1 MPPVPSP
8 PPDDVVLGEERRTI
22 LITGASA
29 GIGAALARE
38 CAGRGYDLILTA
50 RREGPLAA
58 LAEELKAKHGVVASV
73 LTADLAEPGAP
84 VALVAAIKAR
94 GLSVDGLVN
103 NAGFSRTTGFLDTD
117 PADHA
122 AMIRVMLTAPVEL
135 SRLLLP
141 DMVASNWGR
150 VLNVASLAG
159 QMPATGGDTLY
170 GPIKSFLIKASQ
182 GLWLETQGTGVH
194 VTALCPGYTYTEFHD
209 VNGSREQVSSAYP
222 KWMWM
227 DADRVARIGWDAVEA
242 NRPRVTPGFA
252 NNVLA
257 ALGGMLPDSL
267 ALKMVGGHAKR
278 LDRL

>member
-1 MPPVPSP
+1 M
-8 PPDDVVLGEERRTI
+8 GEGRRTI

-29 GIGAALARE
+29 GIGAALARV
-38 CAGRGYDLILTA
+38 CAARGHDLILTA
-50 RREGPLAA
+50 RREGPLQA
-58 LAEELKAKHGVVASV
+58 LAEDLAAAHGVAVACV
-73 LTADLAEPGAP
+73 GADLAEPNAP
-84 VALVAAIKAR
+84 GRLFEAIAAR
-94 GLSVDGLVN
+94 GLRVDGLVN
-103 NAGFSRTTGFLDTD
+103 NAGFSRTTGFLATD

-135 SRLLLP
+135 SRLALP
-141 DMVASNWGR
+141 DMVARGWGR

-182 GLWLETQGTGVH
+182 GLWLETQGTGVN

-209 VNGSREQVSSAYP
+209 VNGSREQVSAAYP

-242 NRPRVTPGFA
+242 NRPRVTPGVA

-257 ALGGMLPDSL
+257 ALGGLLPDAL
-267 ALKMVGGHAKR
+267 ALKMVGGHARR

>member
-1 MPPVPSP
+1 M
-8 PPDDVVLGEERRTI
+8 GEGRRTV

-29 GIGAALARE
+29 GIGAALARV
-38 CAGRGYDLILTA
+38 CAARGHDLILTA
-50 RREGPLAA
+50 RREAPLHA
-58 LAEELKAKHGVVASV
+58 LAEALAAAHGVAATVI
-73 LTADLAEPGAP
+73 TADLAEPEAP
-84 VALVAAIKAR
+84 ARLVEAIAAR
-94 GLSVDGLVN
+94 DLSVDGLIN
-103 NAGFSRTTGFLDTD
+103 NAGFSRTTGFLTTD

-122 AMIRVMLTAPVEL
+122 AMIRVMLTVPVEL
-135 SRLLLP
+135 SRLVLP
-141 DMVASNWGR
+141 GMVARGWGR

-209 VNGSREQVSSAYP
+209 VNGSRDQVSAAYP

-242 NRPRVTPGFA
+242 NRPRVTPGAA

-257 ALGGMLPDSL
+257 ALGGLLPDAL

>member
-1 MPPVPSP
+1 
-8 PPDDVVLGEERRTI
+8 LGAQRRTI

-38 CAGRGYDLILTA
+38 CARRDHDLILTA
-50 RREGPLAA
+50 RREGALLA
-58 LAEELKAKHGVVASV
+58 LAEDLTAQHGVLASV
-73 LTADLAEPGAP
+73 VTADLAQPGAP
-84 VALVAAIKAR
+84 SRLVEAIKAR
-94 GLSVDGLVN
+94 GLSVDGLIN
-103 NAGFSRTTGFLDTD
+103 NAGFSRTTGFLVTD

-141 DMVASNWGR
+141 DMVARGWGR

-170 GPIKSFLIKASQ
+170 GPIKSFMIKASQ

-222 KWMWM
+222 EWMWM
-227 DADRVARIGWDAVEA
+227 EADRVARIGWDAVEA
-242 NRPRVTPGFA
+242 NRPRVTPGFM

>member
-1 MPPVPSP
+1 M
-8 PPDDVVLGEERRTI
+8 GEHRRTI

-29 GIGAALARE
+29 GIGAALARV
-38 CAGRGYDLILTA
+38 CAARGYDLILTA
-50 RREGPLAA
+50 RREGPLQA
-58 LAEELKAKHGVVASV
+58 LAEDLTARYGVSASILV
-73 LTADLAEPGAP
+73 ADLAEPGAP
-84 VALVAAIKAR
+84 AALVEAMAAR
-94 GLSVDGLVN
+94 GLSADGLIN
-103 NAGFSRTTGFLDTD
+103 NAGFSRTTGFLATQPD
-117 PADHA
+117 DHA

-141 DMVASNWGR
+141 GMAARGWGR

-227 DADRVARIGWDAVEA
+227 EADRVARIGWDAVEA
-242 NRPRVTPGFA
+242 NRPRVTPGVA

-257 ALGGMLPDSL
+257 ALGGLLPDSL
-267 ALKMVGGHAKR
+267 ALKMVGGHARR

>member
-1 MPPVPSP
+1 M
-8 PPDDVVLGEERRTI
+8 GEERRTI

-29 GIGAALARE
+29 GIGAAVARA
-38 CAGRGYDLILTA
+38 CAARGHDLILTA
-50 RREGPLAA
+50 RREGPLQA
-58 LAEELKAKHGVVASV
+58 LAEELAAAHGVAAAVV
-73 LTADLAEPGAP
+73 VADLAEPDAP
-84 VALVAAIKAR
+84 ARLVEAIAARALR
-94 GLSVDGLVN
+94 VDGLVN
-103 NAGFSRTTGFLDTD
+103 NAGFSRTTGFLATE

-122 AMIRVMLTAPVEL
+122 AIIRVMLTAPMEL

-141 DMVASNWGR
+141 DMVARGWGR

-209 VNGSREQVSSAYP
+209 VNGSREQVSAAYP
-222 KWMWM
+222 RWMWM
-227 DADRVARIGWDAVEA
+227 DAERVARIGWAAVEA
-242 NRPRVTPGFA
+242 NRPRVTPGLA

-257 ALGGMLPDSL
+257 ALGGMLPDAL